1 MDRFSIYLIFLIFIS
16 CTNNNQEDYF
26 TNFNCEWE
34 NTDFTLFLPTNDC
47 ELENISYNNQIATL
61 IENKCIACHS
71 QSGNNHGVNL
81 SSYSSILNY
90 DLCFQIDN
98 NLMPPVGVEP
108 LTECEKLQ
116 FKNWVDNGLVE

>member
-1 MDRFSIYLIFLIFIS
+1 MNRFSIYFIFLVFIS

-26 TNFNCEWE
+26 TNFNCEWD
-34 NTDFTLFLPTNDC
+34 NTDFTLFLPTIDC

-71 QSGNNHGVNL
+71 QSGSNHGVNL
-81 SSYSSILNY
+81 SSYSNILNY

-98 NLMPPVGVEP
+98 NLMPPVGMEP